1 MRSRGITRL
10 AGIGAAVLMTAAVAQ
25 AQPEDKRTYFTFNR
39 PIALPGATLPAGRYL
54 FRIVDADTS
63 RKVVQ
68 VLSGDGKKPI
78 AMMNTITDERSV
90 AAKDPEVSFIETP
103 RNAPSAVKTWWYPGE
118 RVGYEF
124 IYPRAQ
130 ARALA
135 RSSGSP
141 VLTTKTESTKAE
153 ETKTGELSRINPA
166 GQDEDVA
173 VNRVPPS
180 PAPVTQQADRTSVA
194 RQPAPAPPS
203 EPQAAP
209 RSSAQAD
216 KPVATSGRAARSTL
230 PTTAT
235 QLPLIGLIGIG
246 SLLAFAGLRLR
257 RRHQS

>member
-1 MRSRGITRL
+1 MRSRRMTRL

-68 VLSGDGKKPI
+68 VLSGDGKRPI
-78 AMMNTITDERSV
+78 AMMNTITDERSK

-103 RNAPSAVKTWWYPGE
+103 RDAPSAVKTWWYPGE

-141 VLTTKTESTKAE
+141 VLTTKAESTKAE

-173 VNRVPPS
+173 VNRVPP
-180 PAPVTQQADRTSVA
+180 APVPQQADRTSVA
-194 RQPAPAPPS
+194 REPAPAPPS

-216 KPVATSGRAARSTL
+216 RPVATSGQATRRTL

-235 QLPLIGLIGIG
+235 QLP
-246 SLLAFAGLRLR
+246 
-257 RRHQS
+257 

>member
-1 MRSRGITRL
+1 MTRL
-10 AGIGAAVLMTAAVAQ
+10 AGIGAAALMIAAVAQ

-39 PIALPGATLPAGRYL
+39 PIALPGATLPAARYL
-54 FRIVDADTS
+54 FRIVDSQTS

-68 VLSGDGKKPI
+68 VLKDDGKTPV
-78 AMMNTITDERSV
+78 AMMNTITDERSE
-90 AAKDPEVSFIETP
+90 ASKDPEVSFIETP
-103 RNAPSAVKTWWYPGE
+103 RDAPSAVKTWWYPGE
-118 RVGYEF
+118 RIGYEF

-141 VLTTKTESTKAE
+141 VLTTKAESTKAE
-153 ETKTGELSRINPA
+153 ETKTGDLSRIDRA
-166 GQDEDVA
+166 GQDQDVA
-173 VNRVPPS
+173 VNRVPPA
-180 PAPVTQQADRTSVA
+180 PAPVPQQADRTTVA

-203 EPQAAP
+203 EPPAAA

-216 KPVATSGRAARSTL
+216 RPVATSGQVARKSL

-235 QLPLIGLIGIG
+235 QLPLIGLIGFG

-257 RRHQS
+257 RRSHQS

>member
-1 MRSRGITRL
+1 MRSRRITRL

-39 PIALPGATLPAGRYL
+39 PIVLPGATLPAGRYL
-54 FRIVDADTS
+54 FRIVDTQTS
-63 RKVVQ
+63 RKVIQ
-68 VLSGDGKKPI
+68 VLSGDGKKPL
-78 AMMNTITDERSV
+78 AMLNTITDERAE

-103 RNAPSAVKTWWYPGE
+103 KDAPSAVKTWWYPGE
-118 RVGYEF
+118 RTGYEF

-141 VLTTKTESTKAE
+141 VLTTKAESTKAE

-166 GQDEDVA
+166 GQDDDVA
-173 VNRVPPS
+173 VNRATQQ
-180 PAPVTQQADRTSVA
+180 PASQQADQTSAA
-194 RQPAPAPPS
+194 RQPAPAPLSQPPAATRS
-203 EPQAAP
+203 AAP
-209 RSSAQAD
+209 ER
-216 KPVATSGRAARSTL
+216 PVATSGRVARSSL

-235 QLPLIGLIGIG
+235 HLPLIGLIGIG

-257 RRHQS
+257 RSHQS